1 MILHLT
7 AIPLSD
13 CANLSSLDLAPRWA
27 SQGSELRRSP
37 PLVKRTPATPR
48 TTATTSPASTEE
60 PIRLPSTR
68 VALDEDFQSA
78 QTRVKQLAQTPPPD
92 RLLELYSLY
101 KQATEGDVKGSR
113 PGMLDFKG
121 RAKYDAWAARRGT
134 DKAAAMQSYV
144 ELVKRLEGQG

>member
-1 MILHLT
+1 V
-7 AIPLSD
+7 S
-13 CANLSSLDLAPRWA
+13 
-27 SQGSELRRSP
+27 
-37 PLVKRTPATPR
+37 
-48 TTATTSPASTEE
+48 
-60 PIRLPSTR
+60 
-68 VALDEDFQSA
+68 LDEDFQSA
-78 QTRVKQLAQTPPPD
+78 QVRVKQLAQTPPPD

-144 ELVKRLEGQG
+144 ELVRRLEGQG